1 MWSGGKTV
9 FWRKN
14 AAFICRVE
22 KRGGRVLS
30 CSLKHMAAG
39 CFERLVTFYQTLY
52 YNIAALRYV
61 DCVHFLVQVVVFL
74 HVVSV
79 N

>member
-1 MWSGGKTV
+1 MWSAGKTV

-14 AAFICRVE
+14 AAVICRVE

-30 CSLKHMAAG
+30 SSLKHVAAG
-39 CFERLVTFYQTLY
+39 CFEGLVTFYQTLY
-52 YNIAALRYV
+52 YDIPARINV
-61 DCVHFLVQVVVFL
+61 DCVYFLIQVVFL
-74 HVVSV
+74 HVASV